1 MSQIT
6 VYLDKETEEKLRSL
20 TESLDISPSEW
31 IAALIREK
39 LQNEWP
45 ESVISLAG
53 IWADFPTAE
62 AIRTNL
68 GADTARKAI

>member
-6 VYLDKETEEKLRSL
+6 VYLDKETEEKLRNL
-20 TESLDISPSEW
+20 TKSLDISPSEW
-31 IAALIREK
+31 VAALIREK

-53 IWADFPTAE
+53 TWSDFPTAG
-62 AIRTNL
+62 AIRADL
-68 GADTARKAI
+68 GTDTERKAI

>member
-6 VYLDKETEEKLRSL
+6 VYLDKETEEKLQSL
-20 TESLDISPSEW
+20 TESLDISPS
-31 IAALIREK
+31 
-39 LQNEWP
+39 EWP

-62 AIRTNL
+62 AIRANL
-68 GADTARKAI
+68 GADAAQKAI